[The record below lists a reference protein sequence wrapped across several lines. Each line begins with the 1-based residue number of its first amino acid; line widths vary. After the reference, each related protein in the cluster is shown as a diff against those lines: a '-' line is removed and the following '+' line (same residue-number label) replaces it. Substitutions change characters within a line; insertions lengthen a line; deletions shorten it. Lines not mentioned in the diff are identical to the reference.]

1 MEEQKKG
8 TFRNFIEENS
18 KAICGAGL
26 VLTGCFIGAAVGRQM
41 TVLKIGGSLQ
51 TLFAEN
57 PELKKSFTETLS
69 NTLKKN

>member
-18 KAICGAGL
+18 KTICGAGL

-41 TVLKIGGSLQ
+41 TALKIGGSLQ

>member
-8 TFRNFIEENS
+8 TFRKFIEENS

-26 VLTGCFIGAAVGRQM
+26 VLTGYVIGATVGRQM
-41 TVLKIGGSLQ
+41 IVLKIGGALQ

-57 PELKKSFTETLS
+57 PELKKSFTETIS

>member
-26 VLTGCFIGAAVGRQM
+26 VLTGCFIGAAVGRRYLAQ
-41 TVLKIGGSLQ
+41 KINSGLYVM
-51 TLFAEN
+51 FAKN
-57 PELKKSFTETLS
+57 PELEKIFMETKAEI
-69 NTLKKN
+69 LKKN